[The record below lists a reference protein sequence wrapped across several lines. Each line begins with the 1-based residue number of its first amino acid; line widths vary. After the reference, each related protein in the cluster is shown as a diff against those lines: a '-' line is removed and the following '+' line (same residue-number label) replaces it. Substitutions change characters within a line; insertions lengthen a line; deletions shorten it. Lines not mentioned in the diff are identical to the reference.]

1 MATLFYYADED
12 GDEFVVIQ
20 EGDEEEE
27 EEEGYTLQAKLEIV
41 GDVRLLPTN
50 RVLRPDM

>member
-12 GDEFVVIQ
+12 GDEFIVIS
-20 EGDEEEE
+20 EDDEEEE
-27 EEEGYTLQAKLEIV
+27 EEERYTLRAKLEIV
-41 GDVRLLPTN
+41 GDVSLLPTN